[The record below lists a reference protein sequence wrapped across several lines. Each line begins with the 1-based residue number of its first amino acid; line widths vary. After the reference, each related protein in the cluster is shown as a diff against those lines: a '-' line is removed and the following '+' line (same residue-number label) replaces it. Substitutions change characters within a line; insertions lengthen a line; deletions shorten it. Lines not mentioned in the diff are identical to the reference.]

1 VHPAPVLDTLRRVQ
15 LFSELPEEKLAWIS
29 ERGSEVRLRPG
40 DYVKKAGDPPD
51 GFYVVIEGQIE
62 WTSKVGQ
69 QDVHVQSLVAGKFW
83 GHELLLTDRPYPVSG
98 RASTA
103 VRLYVLETDDFW
115 RMLSDCPSILRRLV
129 AILIERW
136 GNLGVAEQRH
146 AKLISLGMMAAG
158 LAHELN
164 NPSAAVGRS
173 AEEAREA
180 FREAS
185 TRAMKLGELEMTQ
198 EERAFVAA
206 LPDEVAR
213 RTENAPALDSLEQ
226 SDREDE
232 VTEWLE
238 ERGVEEAWGL
248 SPTLVGA
255 ALDVDWL
262 EDLSGHLSDVGSLGE
277 VLAWLASEITGD
289 ELLREIRQASARIS
303 ELVGAVKSYSHM
315 DKTSRKEADVH
326 EGLEN
331 TLVML
336 GHKLKKGNVR
346 VTRDYE
352 EDLPRICA
360 YGSELN
366 QVWTNIIDNAIDA
379 VEGDGNVRIRTTRE
393 DDRVLVEISDDG
405 PGIPEEIRERI
416 FEPFFTTKDVGEGT
430 GIGLDIS
437 HRVVVE
443 ELGGDI
449 RVVSEPGS
457 TSFQVR
463 LPITPVKE
471 ISS

>member
-1 VHPAPVLDTLRRVQ
+1 VHPAPVLDTLRRVH
-15 LFSELPEEKLAWIS
+15 LFSELPEGKLAWIS

-40 DYVKKAGDPPD
+40 DYVKKAGDSPD

-69 QDVHVQSLVAGKFW
+69 QDVHVQNLVAGEFW

-103 VRLYVLETDDFW
+103 VSLYVLDTDDFW

-129 AILIERW
+129 AILVERW

-262 EDLSGHLSDVGSLGE
+262 EDLSGHLADADSLGE

-352 EDLPRICA
+352 DDLPRICA

-405 PGIPEEIRERI
+405 PGIPEEIREKI